1 MEYTT
6 KGTCS
11 RKILFEVEDGKV
23 HNVQFVGGCN
33 GNTQGVARLVEGM
46 DVNEAISRMKGI
58 DCNGRGTSCPDQLAK
73 ALEQAIQKY
82 LFLRLLFFIIITPRG
97 MLTPGSL

>member
-33 GNTQGVARLVEGM
+33 GNTQGVARLVVGRSVDDVIKTLEGI
-46 DVNEAISRMKGI
+46 NCG
-58 DCNGRGTSCPDQLAK
+58 NRGTSCPDQLAQALK
-73 ALEQAIQKY
+73 AYKASHQA
-82 LFLRLLFFIIITPRG
+82 
-97 MLTPGSL
+97 